1 MAKKGLDTTFLHY
14 GIRKEDMSLIEALC
28 IEHQL
33 EFDWVREELLKEYH
47 EKKIRNQDIDEK
59 SLEKVIDKALSK
71 IK

>member
-28 IEHQL
+28 TEHHL
-33 EFDWVREELLKEYH
+33 EFDWVKDELLKEYH

>member
-14 GIRKEDMSLIEALC
+14 GIRKEDMNLIEALC
-28 IEHQL
+28 TEHQL
-33 EFDWVREELLKEYH
+33 EFDWVKNELLKEYH